1 MLFFLLV
8 AFVSADFDVQS
19 AGRLYDHTVLEAN
32 FQAKGVPNYFIFNAT
47 RQKELWTTVNP
58 SDNAVIGTV
67 ELSFQ
72 YFVTNNLLNRLAVC
86 IGKKEEIPNNYTGI
100 GTNFI
105 NPQGSTYCKE
115 QTSSTSGTL
124 TLSFE
129 KSYDEYYIAAYVQ
142 CKTEALCFSQDVII
156 STTCG
161 KEQSSETIK
170 SYDKEPY
177 VILPNKDF
185 RFSTE
190 FEYGGSK
197 SDKKV
202 LNFVI
207 YTPAK
212 GDKNIYF
219 AMKGK
224 VIPTLFY
231 TTNLTETCSGNACF
245 HTNGAEN
252 GFLELSNINEKTPV
266 KIMLQGNEKSKIQ
279 IKLSDGTD
287 FAPATIIS
295 LMALLL
301 FFML

>member
-8 AFVSADFDVQS
+8 AFVSADFDIQS
-19 AGRLYDHTVLEAN
+19 AGKLYDHTVLETSL
-32 FQAKGVPNYFIFNAT
+32 QAEGVPNYFIFNAT
-47 RQKELWTTVNP
+47 RQKELWTTVDS
-58 SDNAVIGTV
+58 SDETVIGMV
-67 ELSFQ
+67 ELSFE
-72 YFVTNNLLNRLAVC
+72 YFVANNLLNRLAVC
-86 IGKKEEIPNNYTGI
+86 IGKKDELPNNYDEI

-105 NPQGSTYCKE
+105 NPQGTTYCKE
-115 QTSSTSGTL
+115 QTSSSSGAL
-124 TLSFE
+124 KISFE
-129 KSYDEYYIAAYVQ
+129 KTYEEYYISVYVK
-142 CKTEALCFSQDVII
+142 CKTDTFCFSQDTII

-170 SYDKEPY
+170 NYNKEPY
-177 VILPNKDF
+177 VVLPNKDF

-190 FEYGGSK
+190 FEYGGSQ

-207 YTPAK
+207 YTPAE

-252 GFLELSNINEKTPV
+252 GFFELSNIDAKTPV

-295 LMALLL
+295 FMALLL